1 MKQRELA
8 RLHVL
13 NNILE
18 YQVPIGQ
25 AAEIL
30 GVSESHARRFP
41 NALTEGTERPPWSME
56 TGGRVKGG
64 QQPP

>member
-1 MKQRELA
+1 M
-8 RLHVL
+8 L

-30 GVSESHARRFP
+30 GVSERHARRLL
-41 NALTEGTERPPWSME
+41 NAYRRDGAAAWLME
-56 TGGRVKGG
+56 TGDANLTMPSWILRLP
-64 QQPP
+64 Q